1 MTKTPPAA
9 NTFFGV
15 DISQLLDK
23 VWLFRRQ
30 VSKSFLLVEFARNTI
45 TLVEAS
51 YSENDVKYTH
61 LRRVQ
66 IPENA
71 VERGVPSEPA
81 LMAELIKNLCKEE
94 KINAKRTAVVLPP
107 EAAFCKLIDIPAEL
121 SIEEARAYAN
131 SSNSGIQIA
140 IPLKQTDFDIAPTGL
155 AIKTTTDGKKL
166 RTYYLTSV
174 PKKLIDQLLTTMQ
187 LADLELHLIELGFFC
202 QLRLMAADSAGLLPN
217 QYLILLELLP
227 DATHLTITGAFGP
240 VAIERIAAIREFPQ
254 VELSSDGEN
263 AAIAEA
269 LSGEA
274 LALGNE
280 TYMPISEL
288 DLRVI
293 IRELNSSID
302 SFKQLNPYAEMI
314 GVALSGINSAHPMID
329 DLLKAGLNLPV
340 QILRPIGASCVQS
353 VSFKQ
358 LIVHQS
364 IGRIIGLGLGLLP
377 HDCLISCSITEKA
390 DHHSFEAITERDWI
404 AGQIKAE
411 GQQETLAQEE
421 LIAIEPKINEL
432 TINNK
437 IEYIPAVEE
446 ESKEIEIEEE
456 LPSIK
461 LRFAKEETEIAQNV
475 ESMPEEQCPSIKAIA
490 PKDIENIEEAEVVA
504 EKEEEWPS
512 LGLSFAKEE
521 AEKPETTAENK
532 EEKQADIEASMPEEE
547 WPSLNLAFA
556 TDSEENVQTDSK

>member
-9 NTFFGV
+9 ANTFLGV
-15 DISQLLDK
+15 DMSQLLDK

-30 VSKSFLLVEFARNTI
+30 VSNKFLLLEFAKNTI
-45 TLVEAS
+45 TLVEAN
-51 YSENDVKYTH
+51 YSETDVSYTH

-66 IPENA
+66 IPEDA
-71 VERGVPSEPA
+71 VERGVPKEPA

-94 KINAKRTAVVLPP
+94 KIYAKRTAVVLPP

-121 SIEEARAYAN
+121 TIEEARTYAN

-140 IPLKQTDFDIAPTGL
+140 IPLKQTDFDIIPTGF
-155 AIKTTTDGKKL
+155 AIKASNDGKKL
-166 RTYYLTSV
+166 RAYYLTSV
-174 PKKLIDQLLTTMQ
+174 PKKLIDQLLDTIQ
-187 LADLELHLIELGFFC
+187 LADLELHSIELGFFC
-202 QLRLMAADSAGLLPN
+202 QLRLMAADTAGLLPN

-280 TYMPISEL
+280 NYMPISEL

-293 IRELNSSID
+293 IRELNNSINN
-302 SFKQLNPYAEMI
+302 FKQLNPYAEMM

-329 DLLKAGLNLPV
+329 DLLKARLNLPV

-377 HDCLISCSITEKA
+377 HDCLISCSIREKA
-390 DHHSFEAITERDWI
+390 DHHLFETINERDLI
-404 AGQIKAE
+404 PEPIEAE
-411 GQQETLAQEE
+411 EQEE
-421 LIAIEPKINEL
+421 VEQEAVAKEEVKVEAENLKQEDVELPTLEL
-432 TINNK
+432 TIIK
-437 IEYIPAVEE
+437 EETKEEQIEENIPEE
-446 ESKEIEIEEE
+446 EW
-456 LPSIK
+456 PSIK
-461 LRFAKEETEIAQNV
+461 N
-475 ESMPEEQCPSIKAIA
+475 IA
-490 PKDIENIEEAEVVA
+490 PKEIA

-521 AEKPETTAENK
+521 AAEQETKAEQK
-532 EEKQADIEASMPEEE
+532 EDKQAEVEESMPEDE
-547 WPSLNLAFA
+547 WPSLNLTFA
-556 TDSEENVQTDSK
+556 SEGEDDNNK

>member
-1 MTKTPPAA
+1 MTTTPPAA
-9 NTFFGV
+9 ANTFLGV
-15 DISQLLDK
+15 DMSQLLDK

-30 VSKSFLLVEFARNTI
+30 VSNKFLLLEFAKNTI
-45 TLVEAS
+45 TLVEAN
-51 YSENDVKYTH
+51 YSETDVNYTH

-66 IPENA
+66 IPEDA
-71 VERGVPSEPA
+71 VERGVPKEPA

-94 KINAKRTAVVLPP
+94 KIFAKRTAVILPP

-121 SIEEARAYAN
+121 TIEEARAYAN

-140 IPLKQTDFDIAPTGL
+140 IPLKQTDFDIIPTGF
-155 AIKTTTDGKKL
+155 AIKATTDGKKL

-174 PKKLIDQLLTTMQ
+174 PKKLIDQLLDTIQ
-187 LADLELHLIELGFFC
+187 LADLELHSIELAFFC
-202 QLRLMAADSAGLLPN
+202 QLRLMAADTAGLLPN

-280 TYMPISEL
+280 NYMPISEL

-293 IRELNSSID
+293 IRELNNSID

-329 DLLKAGLNLPV
+329 DLLKTGLNLSV

-390 DHHSFEAITERDWI
+390 DHHSFEAITERDWLDEPI
-404 AGQIKAE
+404 QAK
-411 GQQETLAQEE
+411 QEAVEHESIVQEAVAQEE
-421 LIAIEPKINEL
+421 LEVEIEDLKQEAVEVPTLEL
-432 TINNK
+432 TLTK
-437 IEYIPAVEE
+437 EETKVE
-446 ESKEIEIEEE
+446 EIEEKIPE
-456 LPSIK
+456 EEWPSIK
-461 LRFAKEETEIAQNV
+461 N
-475 ESMPEEQCPSIKAIA
+475 IA
-490 PKDIENIEEAEVVA
+490 PNEIKEPEATEVIA
-504 EKEEEWPS
+504 EEKEEEWPS
-512 LGLSFAKEE
+512 LGLSFANEE
-521 AEKPETTAENK
+521 APEIQSKSETIKEKEPEI
-532 EEKQADIEASMPEEE
+532 DASMPEEE
-547 WPSLNLAFA
+547 WPSLNLTFA
-556 TDSEENVQTDSK
+556 SDSEETDNKQ

>member
-1 MTKTPPAA
+1 MTKTPAAA

-15 DISQLLDK
+15 DVSQLLDK

-45 TLVEAS
+45 TLVEAN
-51 YSENDVKYTH
+51 YSEHDVKYTH

-94 KINAKRTAVVLPP
+94 KIYAKRTAVVLPP

-121 SIEEARAYAN
+121 TIEEARAYAN
-131 SSNSGIQIA
+131 SSNSSIQIA
-140 IPLKQTDFDIAPTGL
+140 IPLKQTDFDIIPTGF
-155 AIKTTTDGKKL
+155 AIKTSNVGKKL

-202 QLRLMAADSAGLLPN
+202 QLRLMAADTAGLMPN

-227 DATHLTITGAFGP
+227 NATHLTITGAFGP

-280 TYMPISEL
+280 NYMPISEL

-293 IRELNSSID
+293 IREVSNSITN
-302 SFKQLNPYAEMI
+302 FKQINANAEI
-314 GVALSGINSAHPMID
+314 LGIALSGINSAHPLID
-329 DLLKAGLNLPV
+329 DLLSAGINLPV
-340 QILRPIGASCVQS
+340 RILRPIGASCVQS

-377 HDCLISCSITEKA
+377 HESLISCSITEKA
-390 DHHSFEAITERDWI
+390 DHHLFETINKRDLI
-404 AGQIKAE
+404 PEPIEAE
-411 GQQETLAQEE
+411 EQEEVVQEAVAQEE
-421 LIAIEPKINEL
+421 VKVEVEVENLKQEEVVLPTLELMLTKEETKLAQIEEN
-432 TINNK
+432 
-437 IEYIPAVEE
+437 IPEE
-446 ESKEIEIEEE
+446 EWPSIKNIAPKEIE
-456 LPSIK
+456 
-461 LRFAKEETEIAQNV
+461 ETKIT
-475 ESMPEEQCPSIKAIA
+475 KAI
-490 PKDIENIEEAEVVA
+490 A

-521 AEKPETTAENK
+521 AEEQETKAEQK
-532 EEKQADIEASMPEEE
+532 EEKQTEVEESMPEDE
-547 WPSLNLAFA
+547 WPSLNLTFA
-556 TDSEENVQTDSK
+556 SEGEDDNNK

>member
-1 MTKTPPAA
+1 MTKTPAKPA
-9 NTFFGV
+9 NTLFGV
-15 DISQLLDK
+15 DIGVIIDK
-23 VWLFRRQ
+23 LWLFRRQ
-30 VSKSFLLVEFARNTI
+30 VSKSFLLLEFARNTV

-51 YSENDVKYTH
+51 YSETDVKYTH
-61 LRRVQ
+61 LRRLQ

-94 KINAKRTAVVLPP
+94 KIYAKRTAVVLPP

-121 SIEEARAYAN
+121 TIEEARAYAN

-140 IPLKQTDFDIAPTGL
+140 IPLKQTDFDIVPTGF
-155 AIKTTTDGKKL
+155 AIKTTADGKKL

-202 QLRLMAADSAGLLPN
+202 QLRLMAADTAGLMPN

-280 TYMPISEL
+280 NYMPISEL

-293 IRELNSSID
+293 IREVNNSITN
-302 SFKQLNPYAEMI
+302 FKQINANADILGI
-314 GVALSGINSAHPMID
+314 SLSGINSAHPLID
-329 DLLKAGLNLPV
+329 DLLSAGINLPV
-340 QILRPIGASCVQS
+340 RILRPIGASCVQS

-377 HDCLISCSITEKA
+377 HDSLISCSITEKA
-390 DHHSFEAITERDWI
+390 DHHLFETINERDLI
-404 AGQIKAE
+404 PEPIEAE
-411 GQQETLAQEE
+411 EQEEVEQEAVAQEE
-421 LIAIEPKINEL
+421 VKAEVKNLKQEEVELPTLELMIIKEETKEEQIEE
-432 TINNK
+432 NN
-437 IEYIPAVEE
+437 PEE
-446 ESKEIEIEEE
+446 EW
-456 LPSIK
+456 PSIK
-461 LRFAKEETEIAQNV
+461 NKASEE
-475 ESMPEEQCPSIKAIA
+475 EE
-490 PKDIENIEEAEVVA
+490 EEE
-504 EKEEEWPS
+504 EEEEWPS

-521 AEKPETTAENK
+521 AAEQETKAEQK
-532 EEKQADIEASMPEEE
+532 EEKQAEVEESMPEDE
-547 WPSLNLAFA
+547 WPSLNLTFA
-556 TDSEENVQTDSK
+556 SEGGDDKNK

>member
-1 MTKTPPAA
+1 MTTTPPAA
-9 NTFFGV
+9 ANTFLGV
-15 DISQLLDK
+15 DMSQLLDK

-30 VSKSFLLVEFARNTI
+30 VSNKFLLLEFAKNTI
-45 TLVEAS
+45 TLVEAN
-51 YSENDVKYTH
+51 YTETDVNYTH

-66 IPENA
+66 IPEDA
-71 VERGVPSEPA
+71 VERGVPKEPA
-81 LMAELIKNLCKEE
+81 VMAELIKNLCKEE
-94 KINAKRTAVVLPP
+94 KIFAKRTAVVLPP

-121 SIEEARAYAN
+121 TIEEARAYAN

-140 IPLKQTDFDIAPTGL
+140 IPLKQTDFDIIPTGF
-155 AIKTTTDGKKL
+155 AIKATTDGKKL

-174 PKKLIDQLLTTMQ
+174 PKKLIDQLLETIQ
-187 LADLELHLIELGFFC
+187 LADLELHAIELGFYC
-202 QLRLMAADSAGLLPN
+202 QLRLMAADTAGLLPN

-280 TYMPISEL
+280 NYMPISEL

-293 IRELNSSID
+293 IRELNNSINT
-302 SFKQLNPYAEMI
+302 FKQLNPYAEMI
-314 GVALSGINSAHPMID
+314 GIALSGINSAHPMID
-329 DLLKAGLNLPV
+329 DLLKNGLNLPV
-340 QILRPIGASCVQS
+340 EILRPIGASCVQS

-390 DHHSFEAITERDWI
+390 DHHSFEAITERDWLDEPI
-404 AGQIKAE
+404 PAE
-411 GQQETLAQEE
+411 QEAVKHESIVQEAVAQEE
-421 LIAIEPKINEL
+421 
-432 TINNK
+432 
-437 IEYIPAVEE
+437 V
-446 ESKEIEIEEE
+446 EIEIEDLKQEAVELPTLELTFTKEE
-456 LPSIK
+456 AKVEQIEEKIPEEEWPSIK
-461 LRFAKEETEIAQNV
+461 N
-475 ESMPEEQCPSIKAIA
+475 IA
-490 PKDIENIEEAEVVA
+490 PKEVEELEVTEAIA

-512 LGLSFAKEE
+512 LGLSFASEEVDEIESKSETIKEKE
-521 AEKPETTAENK
+521 AEI
-532 EEKQADIEASMPEEE
+532 DASMPEEE
-547 WPSLNLAFA
+547 WPSLNLTFA
-556 TDSEENVQTDSK
+556 SDRGKPDNNQ

>member
-1 MTKTPPAA
+1 MTKTPAAPA
-9 NTFFGV
+9 NTLFGV
-15 DISQLLDK
+15 DIGVIIDK
-23 VWLFRRQ
+23 LWLFRRQ

-45 TLVEAS
+45 TLVEAN
-51 YSENDVKYTH
+51 YSEHDIKYTH

-94 KINAKRTAVVLPP
+94 KIYAKRTAVVLPP

-121 SIEEARAYAN
+121 TIEEARAYAN

-140 IPLKQTDFDIAPTGL
+140 IPLKQTDFDIIPTGF
-155 AIKTTTDGKKL
+155 AIKTSNDGKKL

-174 PKKLIDQLLTTMQ
+174 PRKLIDQLLTTMQ

-202 QLRLMAADSAGLLPN
+202 QLRLMAADTAGLKPN

-227 DATHLTITGAFGP
+227 NATHLTITGAFGP

-280 TYMPISEL
+280 NYMPISEL

-293 IRELNSSID
+293 IREVSNSIIN
-302 SFKQLNPYAEMI
+302 FKQINANAEI
-314 GVALSGINSAHPMID
+314 LGIALSGINSAHPLID
-329 DLLKAGLNLPV
+329 DLLSAGIKLPV
-340 QILRPIGASCVQS
+340 RILRPIGASCVQS

-377 HDCLISCSITEKA
+377 HESLISCSITEKA
-390 DHHSFEAITERDWI
+390 DHHLFETINERDLI
-404 AGQIKAE
+404 PKPIEAE
-411 GQQETLAQEE
+411 EQEEVRQEAVAQEE
-421 LIAIEPKINEL
+421 VKLEVKAEVKNLKQEEVELPTLELMITKEETKVEQIEEKI
-432 TINNK
+432 
-437 IEYIPAVEE
+437 PEE
-446 ESKEIEIEEE
+446 EW
-456 LPSIK
+456 PSIK
-461 LRFAKEETEIAQNV
+461 NIA
-475 ESMPEEQCPSIKAIA
+475 S
-490 PKDIENIEEAEVVA
+490 
-504 EKEEEWPS
+504 EEEECPS

-521 AEKPETTAENK
+521 APEQETKAEQK
-532 EEKQADIEASMPEEE
+532 EDKQAEVEESMPEDE
-547 WPSLNLAFA
+547 WPSLNLTFA
-556 TDSEENVQTDSK
+556 SESEDDSNN

>member
-1 MTKTPPAA
+1 MTKTPAAA

-15 DISQLLDK
+15 DINQLLDK

-94 KINAKRTAVVLPP
+94 KIYAKRTAVVLPP

-121 SIEEARAYAN
+121 TIEEARAYAN
-131 SSNSGIQIA
+131 SSSSGIQIA
-140 IPLKQTDFDIAPTGL
+140 IPLKQTDFDIIPTGF
-155 AIKTTTDGKKL
+155 AIKTSNVGKKL

-202 QLRLMAADSAGLLPN
+202 QLRLMAADTAGLMPN

-227 DATHLTITGAFGP
+227 NATHLTITGAFGP

-280 TYMPISEL
+280 NYMPISEL

-293 IRELNSSID
+293 IREVSNSITN
-302 SFKQLNPYAEMI
+302 FKQINANTEILGI
-314 GVALSGINSAHPMID
+314 ALSGINSAHPLID
-329 DLLKAGLNLPV
+329 DLLSAGINLPV
-340 QILRPIGASCVQS
+340 RILRPIGASCVQS

-377 HDCLISCSITEKA
+377 HESLISCSITEKA
-390 DHHSFEAITERDWI
+390 DHHLFETINKRDLI
-404 AGQIKAE
+404 PEPIEAE
-411 GQQETLAQEE
+411 EQEEVVQEAVAQEE
-421 LIAIEPKINEL
+421 VKVEVENLKQEDVELQTLELMLTKEETKLAQIEEN
-432 TINNK
+432 
-437 IEYIPAVEE
+437 IPEE
-446 ESKEIEIEEE
+446 EWPSIKNIAPKEIE
-456 LPSIK
+456 
-461 LRFAKEETEIAQNV
+461 ETKIT
-475 ESMPEEQCPSIKAIA
+475 KAI
-490 PKDIENIEEAEVVA
+490 A

-521 AEKPETTAENK
+521 AAEQETKAEQK
-532 EEKQADIEASMPEEE
+532 EEKQAEVEESMPEDE
-547 WPSLNLAFA
+547 WPSLNLTFA
-556 TDSEENVQTDSK
+556 SEGEDDNNK

>member
-1 MTKTPPAA
+1 MTTTPPAA
-9 NTFFGV
+9 ANTFLGV
-15 DISQLLDK
+15 DMSQLLDK

-30 VSKSFLLVEFARNTI
+30 VSNKFLLLEFAKNTI
-45 TLVEAS
+45 TLVEAN
-51 YSENDVKYTH
+51 YSETDVSYTH

-66 IPENA
+66 IPEDA
-71 VERGVPSEPA
+71 VERGVPKEPA

-94 KINAKRTAVVLPP
+94 KIFAKRTAVVLPP

-140 IPLKQTDFDIAPTGL
+140 IPLKQTDFDIIPTGFT
-155 AIKTTTDGKKL
+155 IKATTDGKKL

-174 PKKLIDQLLTTMQ
+174 PKKLIDQLLDTIQ
-187 LADLELHLIELGFFC
+187 LADLELHSIELGFFC
-202 QLRLMAADSAGLLPN
+202 QLRLMAADTAGLLPN

-280 TYMPISEL
+280 NYMPISEL

-293 IRELNSSID
+293 IRELNNSINN
-302 SFKQLNPYAEMI
+302 FKQLNPYAEMI

-390 DHHSFEAITERDWI
+390 DQHSFEAITERDWV
-404 AGQIKAE
+404 AE
-411 GQQETLAQEE
+411 PIEAEEQENEVVQEAVAQEE
-421 LIAIEPKINEL
+421 LTTIQPETNAL

-437 IEYIPAVEE
+437 IESILPIEE
-446 ESKEIEIEEE
+446 ENQTLEIEEQWPSIKEAE
-456 LPSIK
+456 LPS
-461 LRFAKEETEIAQNV
+461 LELSFTKEETDPAH
-475 ESMPEEQCPSIKAIA
+475 
-490 PKDIENIEEAEVVA
+490 IEEAMP
-504 EKEEEWPS
+504 EEEWPS
-512 LGLSFAKEE
+512 LGLSFATEE
-521 AEKPETTAENK
+521 AEEPETKAEVK
-532 EEKQADIEASMPEEE
+532 EEEKAEIEESMPEEE
-547 WPSLNLAFA
+547 WPSLNLTFA
-556 TDSEENVQTDSK
+556 SDSEDADNK

>member
-1 MTKTPPAA
+1 MTTTPPAA
-9 NTFFGV
+9 VNTFLGV
-15 DISQLLDK
+15 DMSQLLDK

-30 VSKSFLLVEFARNTI
+30 VSNKFLLLEFAKNTI
-45 TLVEAS
+45 TLLEAN
-51 YSENDVKYTH
+51 YSETDVNYTH

-66 IPENA
+66 IPEDA
-71 VERGVPSEPA
+71 VERGVPKEPA
-81 LMAELIKNLCKEE
+81 VMAELIKNLCKEE
-94 KINAKRTAVVLPP
+94 KIFAKRTAVVLPP

-121 SIEEARAYAN
+121 TIEEARAYAN

-140 IPLKQTDFDIAPTGL
+140 IPLKQTDFDIIPTGF

-174 PKKLIDQLLTTMQ
+174 PKKLIDQLLDTIQ
-187 LADLELHLIELGFFC
+187 LADLELHSIELGFFC
-202 QLRLMAADSAGLLPN
+202 QLRLMAADTAGLLPN

-280 TYMPISEL
+280 NYMPISEL

-293 IRELNSSID
+293 IRELNNSINN
-302 SFKQLNPYAEMI
+302 FKQLNPYAEMI

-390 DHHSFEAITERDWI
+390 DQHAFEAITERDWV
-404 AGQIKAE
+404 AE
-411 GQQETLAQEE
+411 PIEAEEQEKEVVQEVVEQEE
-421 LIAIEPKINEL
+421 LTIIQPEINEL

-437 IEYIPAVEE
+437 IQSIPP
-446 ESKEIEIEEE
+446 IEEE
-456 LPSIK
+456 NQTLDIEEEWPSIK
-461 LRFAKEETEIAQNV
+461 TTQ
-475 ESMPEEQCPSIKAIA
+475 
-490 PKDIENIEEAEVVA
+490 IE

-512 LGLSFAKEE
+512 LGLSFATEE
-521 AEKPETTAENK
+521 AEEPETKAEVK
-532 EEKQADIEASMPEEE
+532 EEKITEINASMPEEE
-547 WPSLNLAFA
+547 WPSLNLTFA
-556 TDSEENVQTDSK
+556 SDSEETDNKQ

>member
-1 MTKTPPAA
+1 MTKTPAAA

-15 DISQLLDK
+15 DVSQLLDK

-30 VSKSFLLVEFARNTI
+30 VSKNFLLVEFARNTI

-51 YSENDVKYTH
+51 YSDNDVKYTH

-81 LMAELIKNLCKEE
+81 LMAELIKNLCREE
-94 KINAKRTAVVLPP
+94 KIYAKRTAVVLPP

-121 SIEEARAYAN
+121 TIEEARAYAN

-140 IPLKQTDFDIAPTGL
+140 IPLKQTDFDIVPTGL

-174 PKKLIDQLLTTMQ
+174 PRKLIDQLLTTMQ
-187 LADLELHLIELGFFC
+187 LADLELHFIELSFFC
-202 QLRLMAADSAGLLPN
+202 QLRLMAADTAGLMAN

-280 TYMPISEL
+280 SYMPISEL

-293 IRELNSSID
+293 IREINNSINN
-302 SFKQLNPYAEMI
+302 FKQINAKAEI
-314 GVALSGINSAHPMID
+314 LGVTLSGINSAHPLID
-329 DLLKAGLNLPV
+329 DLLTAGLNLPV
-340 QILRPIGASCVQS
+340 EILRPIGATCVQS

-364 IGRIIGLGLGLLP
+364 IGRIVGLGLGLLP

-390 DHHSFEAITERDWI
+390 DHHSFEAITERDWVAEPI
-404 AGQIKAE
+404 QALEQEKVEDLKQEDVKLPTIELMITKEEPKVEQIKE
-411 GQQETLAQEE
+411 KIPEE
-421 LIAIEPKINEL
+421 QW
-432 TINNK
+432 
-437 IEYIPAVEE
+437 
-446 ESKEIEIEEE
+446 
-456 LPSIK
+456 PSIK
-461 LRFAKEETEIAQNV
+461 
-475 ESMPEEQCPSIKAIA
+475 
-490 PKDIENIEEAEVVA
+490 DIA

-512 LGLSFAKEE
+512 LGLSFAKED
-521 AEKPETTAENK
+521 AEEQETKAEHK
-532 EEKQADIEASMPEEE
+532 EEKQAEVEKSMPEDE

-556 TDSEENVQTDSK
+556 RENEDDNTQ

>member
-1 MTKTPPAA
+1 MTKTPAAA

-15 DISQLLDK
+15 DINQLLDK

-51 YSENDVKYTH
+51 YSENEVKYTH

-94 KINAKRTAVVLPP
+94 KIYAKRTAVVLPP

-121 SIEEARAYAN
+121 TIEEARAYAN

-140 IPLKQTDFDIAPTGL
+140 IPLKQTDFDIIPTGF
-155 AIKTTTDGKKL
+155 AIKTSNVGKKL

-202 QLRLMAADSAGLLPN
+202 QLRLMAADTAGLMPN

-227 DATHLTITGAFGP
+227 NATHLTITGAFGP

-254 VELSSDGEN
+254 VELSSDSEN

-280 TYMPISEL
+280 NYMPISEL

-293 IRELNSSID
+293 IREVSNSITN
-302 SFKQLNPYAEMI
+302 FKQINANAEI
-314 GVALSGINSAHPMID
+314 LGIALSGINSAHPLID
-329 DLLKAGLNLPV
+329 DLLSAGINLPV
-340 QILRPIGASCVQS
+340 RILRPIGASCVQS

-377 HDCLISCSITEKA
+377 HESLISCSITEKA
-390 DHHSFEAITERDWI
+390 DHHLFETINKRDLI
-404 AGQIKAE
+404 PEPIEAE
-411 GQQETLAQEE
+411 EQEEVVQEAVAQEE
-421 LIAIEPKINEL
+421 VKVEVENLKQEEVVLPTLELMLTKEETKLAQIEEN
-432 TINNK
+432 
-437 IEYIPAVEE
+437 IPEE
-446 ESKEIEIEEE
+446 EWPSIKNIAPKEIE
-456 LPSIK
+456 
-461 LRFAKEETEIAQNV
+461 ETKIT
-475 ESMPEEQCPSIKAIA
+475 KAI
-490 PKDIENIEEAEVVA
+490 A

-521 AEKPETTAENK
+521 AEEQETKAEQK
-532 EEKQADIEASMPEEE
+532 EEKQTEVEESIPEDE
-547 WPSLNLAFA
+547 WPSLNLTFA
-556 TDSEENVQTDSK
+556 SEGEDDNKK

>member
-1 MTKTPPAA
+1 MSIIPPAA
-9 NTFFGV
+9 ANKVLGV
-15 DISQLLDK
+15 DMSQLLDR

-30 VSKSFLLVEFARNTI
+30 VSKSFLLLEFARNTV

-51 YSENDVKYTH
+51 YSETDVKYTH
-61 LRRVQ
+61 LRRLQ

-94 KINAKRTAVVLPP
+94 KIYAKRTAVVLPP

-121 SIEEARAYAN
+121 TIEEARAYAN

-140 IPLKQTDFDIAPTGL
+140 IPLKQTDFDIVPTGF
-155 AIKTTTDGKKL
+155 AIKTTADGKKL

-202 QLRLMAADSAGLLPN
+202 QLRLMAADTAGLMPN

-280 TYMPISEL
+280 SYMPISEL

-293 IRELNSSID
+293 IREVSNSITN
-302 SFKQLNPYAEMI
+302 FKQINANAEI
-314 GVALSGINSAHPMID
+314 LGIALSGINSAHPLID
-329 DLLKAGLNLPV
+329 DLLTAGLNLPV
-340 QILRPIGASCVQS
+340 EILRPIGATCVQS

-390 DHHSFEAITERDWI
+390 DHHSFDAITERDWI
-404 AGQIKAE
+404 SEPIEAE
-411 GQQETLAQEE
+411 EQQEVEQEAVVQEE
-421 LIAIEPKINEL
+421 LEVKLEVKAEAEDLKQEDVELPTLGLMITKEETRVEQIEEKI
-432 TINNK
+432 
-437 IEYIPAVEE
+437 PEE
-446 ESKEIEIEEE
+446 EWPSIKNIAPEEIEEE
-456 LPSIK
+456 
-461 LRFAKEETEIAQNV
+461 
-475 ESMPEEQCPSIKAIA
+475 
-490 PKDIENIEEAEVVA
+490 
-504 EKEEEWPS
+504 EEEWPS

-521 AEKPETTAENK
+521 AEEQETKAEQK
-532 EEKQADIEASMPEEE
+532 EEKQPEVEESMPEDE
-547 WPSLNLAFA
+547 WPSLNLSFA
-556 TDSEENVQTDSK
+556 ADNENNNTQ

>member
-1 MTKTPPAA
+1 MTTTPPATA
-9 NTFFGV
+9 NTFLGV
-15 DISQLLDK
+15 DMSQLLNK

-30 VSKSFLLVEFARNTI
+30 VSNKFLLLEFARNTI
-45 TLVEAS
+45 TLVEAN
-51 YSENDVKYTH
+51 YSETDVSYTH

-66 IPENA
+66 IPEDA
-71 VERGVPSEPA
+71 VERGVPKEPA

-94 KINAKRTAVVLPP
+94 KIFAKRTAVVLPP

-121 SIEEARAYAN
+121 TIEEARAYAN

-140 IPLKQTDFDIAPTGL
+140 IPLKQTDFDIIPTGL
-155 AIKTTTDGKKL
+155 AIKATTDGKKL

-174 PKKLIDQLLTTMQ
+174 PKKLIDQLLDTIQ
-187 LADLELHLIELGFFC
+187 LADLELDSIELGFFC
-202 QLRLMAADSAGLLPN
+202 QLRLMAADTAGLLPN

-254 VELSSDGEN
+254 VELSSYGEN

-280 TYMPISEL
+280 NYMPISEL

-293 IRELNSSID
+293 IRELNNSINN
-302 SFKQLNPYAEMI
+302 FKQLNPYAEMI

-364 IGRIIGLGLGLLP
+364 TGRIIGLGLGLLP

-390 DHHSFEAITERDWI
+390 NQHSFEAITERDWV
-404 AGQIKAE
+404 AE
-411 GQQETLAQEE
+411 PIEAEEQEEEVLQEAVAQEE
-421 LIAIEPKINEL
+421 LTANQPETNAL

-437 IEYIPAVEE
+437 IESIPP
-446 ESKEIEIEEE
+446 IEGENQTLDIEEE
-456 LPSIK
+456 WPSIK
-461 LRFAKEETEIAQNV
+461 EAELPSLELSFAKEKTETAPIKEKI
-475 ESMPEEQCPSIKAIA
+475 PEEEWPSIKTTQT
-490 PKDIENIEEAEVVA
+490 E

-512 LGLSFAKEE
+512 LGLSFATEE
-521 AEKPETTAENK
+521 AEEPETKAEVK
-532 EEKQADIEASMPEEE
+532 EEKITEINASMPEEE

-556 TDSEENVQTDSK
+556 SDGEETKNKQ

>member
-1 MTKTPPAA
+1 MTKTPAAPA
-9 NTFFGV
+9 NTLFGV
-15 DISQLLDK
+15 DIGVIIDK
-23 VWLFRRQ
+23 FWLFRRQ
-30 VSKSFLLVEFARNTI
+30 VSKSFLLLEFARNTV

-51 YSENDVKYTH
+51 YSETDVKYTH
-61 LRRVQ
+61 LRRLQ

-94 KINAKRTAVVLPP
+94 KIYAKRTAVVLPP

-121 SIEEARAYAN
+121 TIEEARAYAN

-140 IPLKQTDFDIAPTGL
+140 IPLKQTDFDIVPTGF
-155 AIKTTTDGKKL
+155 AIKATADGKKL

-202 QLRLMAADSAGLLPN
+202 QLRLMAADTAGLMPN

-280 TYMPISEL
+280 SYMPISEL

-293 IRELNSSID
+293 IREVSNSITN
-302 SFKQLNPYAEMI
+302 FKQINANAEI
-314 GVALSGINSAHPMID
+314 LGIALSGINSAHPLID
-329 DLLKAGLNLPV
+329 DLLTAGLNLPV
-340 QILRPIGASCVQS
+340 EILRPIGATCVLS

-404 AGQIKAE
+404 SEPIEAE
-411 GQQETLAQEE
+411 EQQEVEQEAVVQEE
-421 LIAIEPKINEL
+421 LEVKLEVKAEAEDLKQ
-432 TINNK
+432 
-437 IEYIPAVEE
+437 EE
-446 ESKEIEIEEE
+446 VE
-456 LPSIK
+456 LPSLGLMIT
-461 LRFAKEETEIAQNV
+461 KEETRV
-475 ESMPEEQCPSIKAIA
+475 EQIEENIPEEEWPSIKNIA
-490 PKDIENIEEAEVVA
+490 PKEIA

-512 LGLSFAKEE
+512 LELSFAKEE
-521 AEKPETTAENK
+521 AEKQETKAEQK
-532 EEKQADIEASMPEEE
+532 EEKQAEMEESMPEDE
-547 WPSLNLAFA
+547 WPSLNLTFA
-556 TDSEENVQTDSK
+556 ADNEDAENK

>member
-1 MTKTPPAA
+1 MTKTPAAAA

-202 QLRLMAADSAGLLPN
+202 QLRLMAADTAGLLPN

-280 TYMPISEL
+280 NYMPISEL

-293 IRELNSSID
+293 IKEVNNSITN
-302 SFKQLNPYAEMI
+302 FKHSNMNPQIM
-314 GVALSGINSAHPMID
+314 GVALSGINSAHPLID
-329 DLLKAGLNLPV
+329 DLLSAGLNLPV
-340 QILRPIGASCVQS
+340 KILRPIGASCVQS
-353 VSFKQ
+353 VSFNQ

-404 AGQIKAE
+404 AGQIEAE
-411 GQQETLAQEE
+411 EQQETVKQEE
-421 LIAIEPKINEL
+421 LIAINSEINEL
-432 TINNK
+432 AINNK
-437 IEYIPAVEE
+437 IEYIPPAEE

-456 LPSIK
+456 LPSIR
-461 LRFAKEETEIAQNV
+461 LSFAKEETEIEQNV
-475 ESMPEEQCPSIKAIA
+475 ETMPEEQWPSIKAIT
-490 PKDIENIEEAEVVA
+490 PKEIENIEEAEVVA

-521 AEKPETTAENK
+521 AEQPETTAENK

-556 TDSEENVQTDSK
+556 SDSEETDSKQ

>member
-1 MTKTPPAA
+1 MTKTPAAA

-202 QLRLMAADSAGLLPN
+202 QLRLMAADTAGLLPN

-404 AGQIKAE
+404 AGQIEAE

-456 LPSIK
+456 LASIR
-461 LRFAKEETEIAQNV
+461 LSFAKEETEIAQNI
-475 ESMPEEQCPSIKAIA
+475 ESMPEEQWPSIKAIT
-490 PKDIENIEEAEVVA
+490 PKEIENIEEAEVVA

-521 AEKPETTAENK
+521 AEQPETTAENK

-556 TDSEENVQTDSK
+556 SDSDDNVQTDSK

>member
-1 MTKTPPAA
+1 MTTTPPAA
-9 NTFFGV
+9 ANTFLGV
-15 DISQLLDK
+15 DMSQLLDK

-30 VSKSFLLVEFARNTI
+30 VSNKFLLLEFAKNTI
-45 TLVEAS
+45 TLVEAN
-51 YSENDVKYTH
+51 YSETDVSYTH

-66 IPENA
+66 IPEDA
-71 VERGVPSEPA
+71 VERGVPKEPA

-94 KINAKRTAVVLPP
+94 KIFAKRTAVVLPP

-140 IPLKQTDFDIAPTGL
+140 IPLKQTDFDIIPTGFT
-155 AIKTTTDGKKL
+155 IKATTDGKKL

-174 PKKLIDQLLTTMQ
+174 PKKLIDQLLDTIQ
-187 LADLELHLIELGFFC
+187 LADLELHSIELGFFC
-202 QLRLMAADSAGLLPN
+202 QLRLMAADTAGLLPN

-280 TYMPISEL
+280 NYMPISEL

-293 IRELNSSID
+293 IRELNNSINN
-302 SFKQLNPYAEMI
+302 FKQLNPYAEMI

-390 DHHSFEAITERDWI
+390 DQHSFEAITERDWV
-404 AGQIKAE
+404 AE
-411 GQQETLAQEE
+411 PIEAEEQENEVVQEAVAQEE
-421 LIAIEPKINEL
+421 LTTIQPETNAL

-437 IEYIPAVEE
+437 IESILPIEE
-446 ESKEIEIEEE
+446 ENQTLEIEEQWPSIKEAE
-456 LPSIK
+456 LPS
-461 LRFAKEETEIAQNV
+461 LELSFTKEETKTAQ
-475 ESMPEEQCPSIKAIA
+475 
-490 PKDIENIEEAEVVA
+490 IEEAMP
-504 EKEEEWPS
+504 EEEWPS
-512 LGLSFAKEE
+512 LGLSFATEE
-521 AEKPETTAENK
+521 AEEQETKAEVK
-532 EEKQADIEASMPEEE
+532 EEEKAEIEESMPEEE
-547 WPSLNLAFA
+547 WPSLNLTFA
-556 TDSEENVQTDSK
+556 SDSEEIDN